1 MKTLLTICLGSMLL
15 IPSSQPKHKGLCS
28 ISIVKTYSQNVL
40 GKNIGYYVSFKNN
53 GASTCDA
60 LNWNA
65 RFYNNFND
73 FKGSRKGS
81 WSSGNFISPIKPGK
95 TTQDLEGVWVAGA
108 TKVYI
113 TITRVHFTNG
123 NSCGK

>member
-1 MKTLLTICLGSMLL
+1 MKTLIALCFGATLFLH
-15 IPSSQPKHKGLCS
+15 SQQPNHKGLCS
-28 ISIVKTYSQNVL
+28 IAIVKSYSQNVL

-53 GASTCDA
+53 AKTSCDA

-65 RFYNNFND
+65 RFYDNFND

-108 TKVYI
+108 TKVYV